1 MCGSASRVWN
11 LVAVSLAECAEETR
25 TTRWQLPFTAM
36 VETCS
41 GVSHTPGRNNSYQYI
56 KSEMVCKVV
65 FCVNML
71 CHEIICSTM
80 PPCRSIKLLF

>member
-41 GVSHTPGRNNSYQYI
+41 GVSHTPGRNNAPMQINKTAVLIAAVLTRKTESW
-56 KSEMVCKVV
+56 
-65 FCVNML
+65 
-71 CHEIICSTM
+71 
-80 PPCRSIKLLF
+80 